1 MAMTRNE
8 NPGEIVFAEP
18 GTGLA
23 ATMQRE
29 LFERTYE
36 EGMQLVEQTSAYLD
50 GDGRDAARYL
60 NRHASLA
67 YATESMRLT
76 TRLMQVAAWLLIRK
90 AVVSAEVSPEE
101 AEDER
106 YRLSTKELANTASMK
121 DTPGLPGDFLEL
133 VERSERLY
141 DRVQRLDDQLRR
153 GVDTRAQAV
162 NPVAEQIRRAED
174 FFQENVLRFPVPE

>member
-1 MAMTRNE
+1 MTRNE
-8 NPGEIVFAEP
+8 NPDDVIFAAP
-18 GTGLA
+18 GMALA
-23 ATMQRE
+23 ETMQRE
-29 LFERTYE
+29 LFERTYD
-36 EGMQLVEQTSAYLD
+36 EGMQLVEETSAYLD
-50 GDGRDAARYL
+50 GEGREMARYL

-121 DTPGLPGDFLEL
+121 ETPGLPEAFLDL

-141 DRVQRLDDQLRR
+141 ERVQRLDDQLRR
-153 GVDTRAQAV
+153 SGEARPRAV
-162 NPVAEQIRRAED
+162 NAVADQIRRAED

>member
-1 MAMTRNE
+1 MTRNE
-8 NPGEIVFAEP
+8 NPDEIVFARP

-50 GDGRDAARYL
+50 GDGRKAARYL

-101 AEDER
+101 AEDDR
-106 YRLSTKELANTASMK
+106 YRLSTRELANTASMK
-121 DTPGLPGDFLEL
+121 DTPGLPDAFLEL

-141 DRVQRLDDQLRR
+141 ERVQRLDDQLRQ
-153 GVDTRAQAV
+153 GVDTRSRAA

>member
-1 MAMTRNE
+1 MTRNE
-8 NPGEIVFAEP
+8 NPDEIVFAEP
-18 GTGLA
+18 GAGLA
-23 ATMQRE
+23 ANMQRE

-50 GDGRDAARYL
+50 GEGRDAARYL

-121 DTPGLPGDFLEL
+121 DTPGLPGDLLEL

-141 DRVQRLDDQLRR
+141 ERVQRLDEQLRR
-153 GVDTRAQAV
+153 GGDTRSRAV